1 MTDSYIS
8 TDVEDRYE
16 IISTLVDR
24 FIDSLTI
31 DDALEYIINDMID
44 RYNSMTDDE
53 LIREL
58 EN

>member
-1 MTDSYIS
+1 MTDSYAS

-58 EN
+58 ED

>member
-58 EN
+58 ED

>member
-16 IISTLVDR
+16 IIGTLVDR
-24 FIDSLTI
+24 FIDSLTL

-44 RYNSMTDDE
+44 RYNSMTNDE

-58 EN
+58 ED